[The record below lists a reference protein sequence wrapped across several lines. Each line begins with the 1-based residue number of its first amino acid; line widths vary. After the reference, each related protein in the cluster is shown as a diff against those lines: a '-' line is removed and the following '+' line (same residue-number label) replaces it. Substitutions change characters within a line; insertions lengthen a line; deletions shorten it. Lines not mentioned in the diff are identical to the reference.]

1 LSKADAKQFDFDLRC
16 YRNELI
22 DNLIG
27 DSEKVGGIMSPS
39 AFAVF
44 KSIGHAAAP
53 PASLINSRHLIAA
66 PKFHTGIVLIQ
77 TSILEGPVA
86 WPKTKYGHSLRGAQG
101 TTAHGVP
108 SSMRLS
114 RNSQAT
120 GNF

>member
-1 LSKADAKQFDFDLRC
+1 
-16 YRNELI
+16 
-22 DNLIG
+22 
-27 DSEKVGGIMSPS
+27 MSPS

-53 PASLINSRHLIAA
+53 PASLINSRRLIAA
-66 PKFHTGIVLIQ
+66 PKFHRGIVLIQ

-86 WPKTKYGHSLRGAQG
+86 WLWSKTKYGHSLRGAQG